1 MFGLST
7 ELIAKGKLA
16 TTKRFECELS
26 NHLTVANFPLVFNS
40 VDKQNICYNSSCHAK
55 LGHFEFD

>member
-7 ELIAKGKLA
+7 ELKTKGKLA
-16 TTKRFECELS
+16 TTERFECELS
-26 NHLTVANFPLVFNS
+26 NHLTVANLPLVLNS
-40 VDKQNICYNSSCHAK
+40 VDKPNIRYNSSCHAK